1 MTVKNQN
8 KLLKVQNCALC
19 MITYS
24 QLDKPSHEATRQ
36 AYTIEN
42 LTDRRREHLLTFMFS
57 NRQNENYVD

>member
-24 QLDKPSHEATRQ
+24 QLDKSSHEATRQ
-36 AYTIEN
+36 AYILLKTLQIEEESIF
-42 LTDRRREHLLTFMFS
+42 LHSCFQIDKMRTM
-57 NRQNENYVD
+57 